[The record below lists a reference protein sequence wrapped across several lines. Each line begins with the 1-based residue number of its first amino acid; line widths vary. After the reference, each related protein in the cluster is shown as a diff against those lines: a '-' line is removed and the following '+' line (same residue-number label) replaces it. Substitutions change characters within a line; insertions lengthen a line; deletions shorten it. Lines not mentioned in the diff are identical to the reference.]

1 MKNNKQYTLPVPI
14 TDVKEE
20 DSLDKLTKR
29 YEKLIEPSKLS
40 KFGDKVIDVL
50 PEQVKKLGTGV
61 RNTISEQELY
71 IQSMKIVADGFKIV
85 EEHAAKFTISE
96 KSILKKLNEIV
107 PHNNITSLNEV
118 CLARGYDISKLV
130 SSYKTKDIGLAFA
143 EGGITGIFGFAGLP
157 FNLVLSTFLYYRAVQ
172 SVAMYYG
179 YDVKND
185 ANELVISSEVFM
197 SALSPGRSDTN
208 GVTDIIGK
216 VMLISKATAVKQAAK
231 KSWGEMASRGGIEL
245 LITQMRALANI
256 SAKKALEKAGK
267 KGLEQSIFKDVFE
280 QIGRKLAL
288 KTVQRAVPVISGL
301 IGACF
306 DTAQMNKVL
315 EYADVFY
322 NKRYILE
329 KQYRINCIVGVIND
343 EIIIE
348 NMEEPNT

>member
-1 MKNNKQYTLPVPI
+1 MKNNKQYILPVPI
-14 TDVKEE
+14 IDIKEE

-29 YEKLIEPSKLS
+29 YEKLTEPSKLS
-40 KFGDKVIDVL
+40 KFSNKVIDVL
-50 PEQVKKLGTGV
+50 PKQVKKIGTGV
-61 RNTISEQELY
+61 KDSISEKELY
-71 IQSMKIVADGFKIV
+71 IQSMKIVAEGFKIL
-85 EEHAAKFTISE
+85 EERASKCTISE
-96 KSILKKLNEIV
+96 KLILKKINEIV
-107 PHNNITSLNEV
+107 PNNNVTSLDEV

-130 SSYKTKDIGLAFA
+130 SSYKTKDICFAFA

-208 GVTDIIGK
+208 GMTDIIAK
-216 VMLISKATAVKQAAK
+216 IMLMSKSTAVKQAAK
-231 KSWGEMASRGGIEL
+231 KSWGEMASKGGVEL
-245 LITQMRALANI
+245 LIAQMRALANS

-280 QIGRKLAL
+280 QIGRKLTL
-288 KTVQRAVPVISGL
+288 KTVQRAVPVISG
-301 IGACF
+301 IMGACF
-306 DTAQMNKVL
+306 DTAQMNKIL

-329 KQYRINCIVGVIND
+329 KQYRIDSIVGVINE

-348 NMEEPNT
+348 NI